1 MPIQK
6 VVWPSYFIRERAR
19 DCHMW
24 SRNSESSLDIR
35 LISYVLSWFLGVFFW
50 TTCGV
55 SLNFCW
61 KVEVGYP
68 MITNCFYKFTC
79 GHIAFSRSSRVSYIP
94 NVRMYTCHQND
105 FFISKK
111 RGRAVRALPKLVF
124 AIFQQISL
132 PSIQPADRHMYLCTA
147 HPSLLF
153 VDVGSACVSRCWRQ
167 ISWRTQP
174 MW

>member
-1 MPIQK
+1 
-6 VVWPSYFIRERAR
+6 
-19 DCHMW
+19 MW

-50 TTCGV
+50 TTYGV

-79 GHIAFSRSSRVSYIP
+79 GHIAFSRSSRVSCIR

-111 RGRAVRALPKLVF
+111 RGRAVRALPKHS
-124 AIFQQISL
+124 ICNISTN
-132 PSIQPADRHMYLCTA
+132 QPAKHSTSGSPYVPLHGASKLIVCGRRFCLRLSVLTADFMADTANSKTVPPQFWKSGPTLDRQKIA
-147 HPSLLF
+147 
-153 VDVGSACVSRCWRQ
+153 
-167 ISWRTQP
+167 
-174 MW
+174 